1 MDGYA
6 QTERQLGEGKQK
18 GNIVL
23 QLRSPA
29 LQPSS
34 SLVWD

>member
-6 QTERQLGEGKQK
+6 QTERQLAEGQQK

-23 QLRSPA
+23 QLRSLAP
-29 LQPSS
+29 QPSS